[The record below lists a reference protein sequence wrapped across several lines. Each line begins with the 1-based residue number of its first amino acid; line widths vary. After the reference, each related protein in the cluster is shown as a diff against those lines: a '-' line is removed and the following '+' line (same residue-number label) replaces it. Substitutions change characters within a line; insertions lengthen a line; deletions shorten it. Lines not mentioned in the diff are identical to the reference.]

1 MSQLF
6 NSEAALQTNGVTK
19 NDVKE
24 VTEKEFENGP
34 KHKDDERTRMTQM
47 IILTLFRIG
56 GWGAKRPPTS
66 FFPVTSTNV
75 GIRPQNFLTF
85 SFSPFDRLV

>member
-34 KHKDDERTRMTQM
+34 KHKDGERKESRK
-47 IILTLFRIG
+47 
-56 GWGAKRPPTS
+56 W
-66 FFPVTSTNV
+66 
-75 GIRPQNFLTF
+75 
-85 SFSPFDRLV
+85 

>member
-24 VTEKEFENGP
+24 VTEKEFENGA
-34 KHKDDERTRMTQM
+34 KHKDDERTRMTQL
-47 IILTLFRIG
+47 ITLTLFRMG
-56 GWGAKRPPTS
+56 RGVKKAPYQLFPCNFYKRR
-66 FFPVTSTNV
+66 N
-75 GIRPQNFLTF
+75 
-85 SFSPFDRLV
+85 

>member
-34 KHKDDERTRMTQM
+34 KYKDDERTRMTQL
-47 IILTLFRIG
+47 IILTLFRMG
-56 GWGAKRPPTS
+56 RGVKKAPYQLFPSNFYKRR
-66 FFPVTSTNV
+66 N
-75 GIRPQNFLTF
+75 
-85 SFSPFDRLV
+85 

>member
-34 KHKDDERTRMTQM
+34 KHKDDERKESRK
-47 IILTLFRIG
+47 
-56 GWGAKRPPTS
+56 W
-66 FFPVTSTNV
+66 
-75 GIRPQNFLTF
+75 
-85 SFSPFDRLV
+85 

>member
-34 KHKDDERTRMTQM
+34 KHKDNERTRMTQM

-56 GWGAKRPPTS
+56 GWGGKKTPYQLFPCNFYKRR
-66 FFPVTSTNV
+66 N
-75 GIRPQNFLTF
+75 
-85 SFSPFDRLV
+85 